1 VQLEK
6 MKNLDKIKLIDMI
19 ASELQEQ
26 MTFSEIDSYFETYK
40 IPTDHTPSYN
50 SKKVYV
56 KEVLPQVLDEIIL
69 EIAEEL
75 ELKHSYGKVVTK
87 EKIIIRE
94 NSSLWKSGH
103 YKLFLSHLASFKV
116 TISQLKN
123 ELEKYGIS
131 SFVAH
136 EDIEP
141 AKEWQVEIEK
151 GLFSMDALCAILM
164 PGFNDSKWTDQ
175 EIGFALG
182 RELLIIPVRKDL
194 DPYGFIGKYQGIQAK
209 GKNIGQVA
217 EAIFNIISTH
227 DKTKSIYISNIV
239 DLLLLSN
246 DVTEIKNRINS
257 INKINNFPVEK
268 AKQIHERITENK
280 NFNKLEALKLINAF
294 FMKNGLEKIS
304 KSNFDHNDSQV
315 YDDLPF

>member
-1 VQLEK
+1 

-19 ASELQEQ
+19 ASVLQEQ

-40 IPTDHTPSYN
+40 IPTNHTPSYN

-56 KEVLPQVLDEIIL
+56 KEVLPKIPDDIIL
-69 EIAEEL
+69 KIAEEL
-75 ELKHSYGKVVTK
+75 EIKHSYGQVQIK
-87 EKIIIRE
+87 EKFIIRE
-94 NSSLWKSGH
+94 NSSLWKPGH

-175 EIGFALG
+175 EIGFAIG
-182 RELLIIPVRKDL
+182 RELLIIPVRRDL

-209 GKNIGQVA
+209 GKNIGEVA

-227 DKTKSIYISNIV
+227 EKTKSLYISNIV

-246 DVTEIKNRINS
+246 NINDIRNRINS
-257 INKINNFPVEK
+257 INKIDNFPIEK
-268 AKQIHERITENK
+268 AKQIHEGITENK
-280 NFNKLEALKLINAF
+280 NFNKPETLKLINALF
-294 FMKNGLEKIS
+294 SKNDLEKVS
-304 KSNFDHNDSQV
+304 KSNFDHSDSQV

>member
-1 VQLEK
+1 

-19 ASELQEQ
+19 ASELQNQ

-40 IPTDHTPSYN
+40 IPTDHTPSYH

-56 KEVLPQVLDEIIL
+56 KEILPTIEDEIVL
-69 EIAEEL
+69 QIAEEL
-75 ELKHSYGKVVTK
+75 KLEHSYGKVK
-87 EKIIIRE
+87 NIEKTVIRE
-94 NSSLWKSGH
+94 NSSLWKAGH
-103 YKLFLSHLASFKV
+103 YRLFLSHLASFKV
-116 TISQLKN
+116 KISQLKN

-164 PGFNDSKWTDQ
+164 PGFKDSQWTDQ
-175 EIGFALG
+175 EVGVALG
-182 RELLIIPVRKDL
+182 RELLVIPVRRDL

-209 GKNIGQVA
+209 GKNIGEVA
-217 EAIFNIISTH
+217 EAIFLIIATH
-227 DKTKSIYISNIV
+227 EKTKNIYISNIV

-246 DVTEIKNRINS
+246 DTSEIKNRINS
-257 INKINNFPVEK
+257 INKIKDFPVEK
-268 AKQIHERITENK
+268 AKQIHERIIENK
-280 NFNKLEALKLINAF
+280 NFNKQEPLRLINLF
-294 FMKNGLEKIS
+294 FSENGLEKIS
-304 KSNFDHNDSQV
+304 KTNFEPSHSQEFE
-315 YDDLPF
+315 DLPF